1 MYGWKVLKLFNA
13 PNKRV
18 SNFKDIINYLYSLEI
33 TKFKIQVS
41 SSILVNILSFLV
53 NILNIMLAA
62 YLIFNVKLSLGMFT
76 VFNDYSQTFKNS
88 SLSFTQLNSIIQET
102 SVSIKRFN
110 DILKYKKNSK
120 LNNVST
126 HNIDVP
132 INTVEIR
139 NLSYST
145 PDNNELFK
153 NTNLK
158 FKKNNIYIL

>member
-1 MYGWKVLKLFNA
+1 
-13 PNKRV
+13 
-18 SNFKDIINYLYSLEI
+18 
-33 TKFKIQVS
+33 
-41 SSILVNILSFLV
+41 
-53 NILNIMLAA
+53 MLAA
-62 YLIFNVKLSLGMFT
+62 YLIFNGKLSLGMFT

-158 FKKNNIYIL
+158 F